1 MKMPYVDET
10 KACMQPDGYR
20 VVGIDACDHDVLAH
34 GCRLTHQFDHQAP
47 ADALT
52 APIAA
57 NVNAVFHAVPIAWP
71 GAKFAETAETGNSGC
86 VARRKHRKA
95 ALELRLEPG
104 GAALR
109 GQRNFGVHRRGVAN
123 HFVVDL

>member
-1 MKMPYVDET
+1 MPYVDET
-10 KACMQPDGYR
+10 QAFMQPDGYR
-20 VVGIDACDHDVLAH
+20 VVGIDACHHDVLAH

-71 GAKFAETAETGNSGC
+71 GAKFAETAETGNPAGS
-86 VARRKHRKA
+86 ARPTYCKA
-95 ALELRLEPG
+95 ARELPLSP
-104 GAALR
+104 AFTALPSP
-109 GQRNFGVHRRGVAN
+109 
-123 HFVVDL
+123 